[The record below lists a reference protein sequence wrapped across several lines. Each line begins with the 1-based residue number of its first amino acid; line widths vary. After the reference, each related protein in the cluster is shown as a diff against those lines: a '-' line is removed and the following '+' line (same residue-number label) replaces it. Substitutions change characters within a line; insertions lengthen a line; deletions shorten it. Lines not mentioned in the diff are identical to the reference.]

1 MNFRSVIA
9 AGIIGVV
16 IVTVALA
23 VFGSEQDDKDKIRLA
38 FFPNVG
44 HVVPIIGLEQEIFYE
59 KLGSEIT
66 VEKKIFDSGPQV
78 IESLFARSIDV
89 AYVGPGPAVNGF
101 LKSENHNIV
110 ILAGA
115 ASGGVSFVVHP
126 DSDIQS
132 AVDFSGKR
140 IAAPQI
146 ANTQDVSL
154 RHYLSEH
161 GFTTA
166 EKGGSVVVLNI
177 ANPEIYVL
185 FTKSDIDAAWV
196 PEPWATIFVNDL
208 GGKRLFYEEELWPEN
223 QFASVLLVARA
234 DYVESNPEIIQ
245 KLLQAHHDTIQ
256 WINSN
261 PEQTGTI
268 FNEFVKRELG
278 KAFPDYIIS
287 EALTNIEITSDPIPD
302 SIHTFAER
310 ADSLGY
316 LGRDGYSLEGIFY
329 DTTPNEQ
336 KQDV

>member
-1 MNFRSVIA
+1 MNFRSAIA
-9 AGIIGVV
+9 AGIIGIV
-16 IVTVALA
+16 IAAVALA

-44 HVVPIIGLEQEIFYE
+44 HAVPIIGLEQEIFYE

-66 VEKKIFDSGPQV
+66 IEKKIFDSGPQV
-78 IESLFARSIDV
+78 IESFFARSIDV

-115 ASGGVSFVVHP
+115 ASGGASFVVHP

-196 PEPWATIFVNDL
+196 PEPWATIFVNEL

-223 QFASVLLVARA
+223 RFASVLLVARA

-245 KLLQAHHDTIQ
+245 KLLQAHQDTIQ

-261 PEQTGTI
+261 PEQTGKI

-287 EALTNIEITSDPIPD
+287 EALTHIEITSDPIPN
-302 SIHTFAER
+302 SIHIFAER